1 MMRNHL
7 CWEPSAVRQVINPF
21 AEHIP
26 DSLFRAVHSEWDL
39 QLTPPVGQRYQDVT
53 TAAWAK
59 MTPADFLFD
68 FLRQDRPHALAAIL
82 GDTGSGKSHLVHW
95 MRLHVRDNAQRM
107 VLIVRKSGTSL
118 RAIVRE
124 IIGKLPPDQQRGFLE
139 TFNLAG
145 DGAMTPEGRRR
156 ELLHHLGQAIRE
168 DKPTSAAD
176 ELEEALIEVLPNLFQ
191 DPYMQK
197 EHFLR
202 DGKVAAEIV
211 DHIFEQSRAD
221 DRPDRRRVF
230 AADDLVLGGQDYL
243 NATKLAQHAIQLIE
257 ADPENLPA
265 AIRVINRNLDKAVA
279 RTLSFSGDRVEE
291 LMAGL
296 RRYLKSQGREL
307 VLLIEE
313 FARLQ
318 GIDRALLQAITTQG
332 DSGQG
337 ETGLCRMRTAIAVTP
352 GFFESVEDTAYRRTT
367 HIVDMNWS
375 TGHAHGQTTTSA
387 SLASFSAK
395 YLNAVRLGR
404 EKIERWSESAQPG
417 QMAPS
422 QCTQC
427 PLVVECHATFG
438 SVDGYGL
445 YPFTEQA
452 LWIGA
457 GRVDRSQSGRLNPR
471 TIQNDLLVEVLDT
484 FAPSIAAGE
493 YPPLRLLEKLGG
505 VKQLPLAAETQ
516 LKRQNQQVAERWMAL
531 LELYDGTGAVINLPE
546 PLRDAFT
553 VPKIPEAGEFP
564 LADAPLSPPTP
575 QAPVSAVSVD
585 ADNLAIQLWIR
596 GDGLDATV
604 AQKLREL
611 IYAAVVGAIDWDMLG
626 LSRTYFAG
634 PGRAFQQRKGIYFV
648 RQNTKRA
655 MYADVQLEIDADPQT
670 GQALQGL
677 LLAAKNGFRWR
688 FDGADRALTSYLDC
702 VERWAKQV
710 EQQLQKLSAP
720 SSSWRQADAAINLLC
735 IGAAIGGRLKAA
747 PTAAELIEA
756 AFGNWPDDPAPAA
769 GQLRSLYAKL
779 LRHREELIDAARS
792 QASSLKG
799 GRYGAMLDPQRVL
812 GPIRQLRRAKWRLG
826 LKPPEDDTSLLA
838 SLYREIAETLPG
850 AAGAERSQRLQWLEE
865 MLRSFGDG
873 ATRATIVATLTTARQ
888 AVLDAGIPA
897 QNSSRPL
904 QDALDAFQ
912 TVQFDAS
919 ISAARMLLETEDA
932 VAVLPEYGRGRA
944 NAVTAGTALRLAA
957 EKFLD
962 SVERDLQSFGD
973 DQDARTSEAAKN
985 MATLD
990 EALGNIVN
998 DLAAMEAGNVA

>member
-1 MMRNHL
+1 MRNHL

-39 QLTPPVGQRYQDVT
+39 QVSPPVGQRYQDVT
-53 TAAWAK
+53 AAAWTQ
-59 MTPADFLFD
+59 MTPADFLSD

-95 MRLHVRDNAQRM
+95 MRLHLRDDAQRM
-107 VLIVRKSGTSL
+107 VLVVRKSGTSL

-124 IIGKLPPDQQRGFLE
+124 IIGKLPLDQQHGFLE
-139 TFNLAG
+139 TFNVAG
-145 DGAMTPEGRRR
+145 DGVMTSEGRRR

-168 DKPTSAAD
+168 DKPTSSAD

-202 DGKVAAEIV
+202 DASVAAEIV

-257 ADPENLPA
+257 ADLENLPA

-291 LMAGL
+291 LMTGL
-296 RRYLKSQGREL
+296 RRHLRSQGREL

-367 HIVDMNWS
+367 HIVDMNRS
-375 TGHAHGQTTTSA
+375 AEHTHGQTPTSV

-417 QMAPS
+417 QVAPS
-422 QCTQC
+422 RCTQC

-438 SVDGYGL
+438 DVDGYGL

-452 LWIGA
+452 LRIGA
-457 GRVDRSQSGRLNPR
+457 DRIDRSQSGRLNPR
-471 TIQNDLLVEVLDT
+471 TVQNDLLVEVLDT

-505 VKQLPLAAETQ
+505 VKHLPLAAETQ
-516 LKRQNQQVAERWMAL
+516 FKRQNPQLAERWMAF

-546 PLRDAFT
+546 PLRDAFN
-553 VPKIPEAGEFP
+553 VPKITEASELP
-564 LADAPLSPPTP
+564 LADGPFPSSTR
-575 QAPVSAVSVD
+575 PVSVAEVTVE
-585 ADNLAIQLWIR
+585 ADDLAIQTWIR

-611 IYAAVVGAIDWDMLG
+611 VYTAVVEAIDWDMLG

-634 PGRAFQQRKGIYFV
+634 PGRAFQQRTSISFV
-648 RQNTKRA
+648 RQNTKA
-655 MYADVQLEIDADPQT
+655 ATYAQVRLEVDTDPLT

-677 LLAAKNGFRWR
+677 LRAAKNGFRWQ
-688 FDGADRALTSYLDC
+688 FDGADRALTSFLDC
-702 VERWAKQV
+702 VERWARQV
-710 EQQLQKLSAP
+710 EQQLQNLSAP
-720 SSSWRQADAAINLLC
+720 SDVWRQADAAINLLC
-735 IGAAIGGRLKAA
+735 IGAAIGGRLKAT

-756 AFGNWPDDPAPAA
+756 AFGNWPDDPVPAA

-779 LRHREELIDAARS
+779 LRHREDLIDIARS

-799 GRYGAMLDPQRVL
+799 GRVGAMLDPRRVL

-826 LKPPEDDTSLLA
+826 LKPPEGDSSMLA
-838 SLYREIAETLPG
+838 SLYRDVAETLP
-850 AAGAERSQRLQWLEE
+850 
-865 MLRSFGDG
+865 
-873 ATRATIVATLTTARQ
+873 
-888 AVLDAGIPA
+888 
-897 QNSSRPL
+897 
-904 QDALDAFQ
+904 
-912 TVQFDAS
+912 
-919 ISAARMLLETEDA
+919 
-932 VAVLPEYGRGRA
+932 
-944 NAVTAGTALRLAA
+944 
-957 EKFLD
+957 
-962 SVERDLQSFGD
+962 
-973 DQDARTSEAAKN
+973 EAA
-985 MATLD
+985 AC
-990 EALGNIVN
+990 
-998 DLAAMEAGNVA
+998 